1 MTDTESITAALR
13 TVTDPDIGNDVVSSG
28 LVADVTVDG
37 DAVTL
42 SVELPG
48 VDPDVAEEIIEE
60 IRGEVLSLGGVST
73 VRVVGADLDTQT
85 KGTDVGIGADRIVA
99 VASAKGGV
107 GKSTVATA
115 MARGLAQRG
124 EVVGVFDADI
134 YGPNVPR
141 LLDAEGPV
149 VATADGHAAPVNAA
163 GLEVMSIGLLENDA
177 PIAWRGAMA
186 HEALLDLLTD
196 TAWNDLDTL
205 VVDLPP
211 GTGDI
216 VLTTLQEVPVD
227 GVVLVTTPYPTA
239 IEDTGRSATLFEENG
254 IPILGAVANMDG
266 FTCPN
271 CGDDHDLFDHEA
283 IEELDLPVLAEL
295 PFDTSLRDPTGS
307 IPDRID
313 ELATRVQRG
322 LTEAGLDVPDTVLDV
337 RDLPGEVPGE
347 LVAEEFAALDSGEE
361 LWIRTDRDP
370 ETVLPALAG
379 SEGKSTLHAH
389 GACTCGHADE
399 PHQEPSADASSIS
412 RAVKDV
418 DIQRTGPEQWIA
430 RIERAS
436 GERSAAK

>member
-13 TVTDPDIGNDVVSSG
+13 TVTDPDVGSEVVSSG
-28 LVADVTVDG
+28 LVTDVTVDG

-42 SVELPG
+42 SVELAG
-48 VDPDVAEEIIEE
+48 LDPEVAEETVEE
-60 IRGEVLSLGGVST
+60 MRGEVLSLSGVST
-73 VRVVGADLDTQT
+73 VRVDGADLDDRTE
-85 KGTDVGIGADRIVA
+85 GTDVGIDADRIIA

-115 MARGLAQRG
+115 MARGLARRG
-124 EVVGVFDADI
+124 EAIGVFDADI

-149 VATADGHAAPVNAA
+149 VATDDGHAVPVDAA
-163 GLEVMSIGLLENDA
+163 GLEVMSLGLLENDA

-196 TAWNDLDTL
+196 TAWNGLDTL

-239 IEDTGRSATLFEENG
+239 IEDTGRSATLFEEHG

-266 FTCPN
+266 FTCPS
-271 CGDDHDLFDHEA
+271 CGDAHDLFDHEA

-313 ELATRVQRG
+313 ELAERVQRG
-322 LTEAGLDVPDTVLDV
+322 LTEAGLEVPDSVLDV
-337 RDLPGEVPGE
+337 RDLPGAVPNE
-347 LVAEEFAALDSGEE
+347 LVAEEFAALEGGEE

-370 ETVLPALAG
+370 ETVLSALAG
-379 SEGKSTLHAH
+379 SGGKDLSHGH
-389 GACTCGHADE
+389 GACTCGYADE
-399 PHQEPSADASSIS
+399 SHQDPSADALSDS
-412 RAVKDV
+412 RAIEAV
-418 DIQRTGPEQWIA
+418 DIQRTGPQQWVA